1 MKKLL
6 LFMLGWVCISCL
18 SAQTQT
24 LRANLDKSTTVEM
37 TVRMEN
43 DIAYVRRAAV
53 PFDAAAKHGIHNLA
67 GAKLGEG
74 TIELPN
80 DGGTYWL
87 MSFDGQIQE
96 INRPRLCFNC
106 MCMYSGE
113 CEIRGPE
120 CYLGSCDMCLLV
132 IFPCHLNPMHN
143 QPLTQGSVALIK
155 AKSIIQE

>member
-1 MKKLL
+1 
-6 LFMLGWVCISCL
+6 MLGWVWISCL

-43 DIAYVRRAAV
+43 DIAYVRRAAI

-87 MSFDGQIQE
+87 VSFNGQIQE
-96 INRPRLCFNC
+96 INRPRLCFDCRC
-106 MCMYSGE
+106 MNVGGQ
-113 CEIRGPE
+113 CETRGPE
-120 CYLGSCDMCLLV
+120 CYLGNCGTCLL
-132 IFPCHLNPMHN
+132 ILYPCYLMPPNS
-143 QPLTQGSVALIK
+143 QPLIQGPVILLK